1 MWNWAKEET
10 LEIQKSSIAI
20 LILNQSPLSMIFAI
34 VRFLGGAKFVLSGDL
49 HQTFC
54 RILRLCPNHFW
65 ELLVPVMS
73 NGYFSK
79 TLHFLPALFSSAA
92 EAPASSNFLTTSKC
106 PPSVAMWS
114 GVESVTLLRE
124 FNTTFKSCFINSSTT
139 PSEPFAAAICAQ
151 VLPSWK

>member
-1 MWNWAKEET
+1 MISFSLKLIKLW
-10 LEIQKSSIAI
+10 EIHIKH
-20 LILNQSPLSMIFAI
+20 F
-34 VRFLGGAKFVLSGDL
+34 AKFWDFVP
-49 HQTFC
+49 TIFE
-54 RILRLCPNHFW
+54 NFW
-65 ELLVPVMS
+65 YIPVMS

-151 VLPSWK
+151 VLPSFKYLLHNVRVVEFLFGFLMNSVGLIQSSLMKWC